1 MKRINKNIIILINL
15 LIIFG
20 CSEKS
25 NIEQTFIE
33 QNFLIIVDTLAYN
46 TGSFVTLPSDTISY
60 PALSVELSKNIS
72 YNDKVEKIIL
82 NYFDKDVKLKKTFDD
97 VLDMKDKQEIILN
110 SNFPNK
116 IGKYSVFLDE
126 ANRDK
131 NIKYA
136 GAIGINNLRIK
147 GNKAILVLSE
157 YVEHYGNTY
166 IVLLIKENNQWRV
179 FKRDLL
185 WQS

>member
-1 MKRINKNIIILINL
+1 MKKYIIILANF

-20 CSEKS
+20 CSEK
-25 NIEQTFIE
+25 NDIRQTFVE

-82 NYFDKDVKLKKTFDD
+82 NYFDKNVKLKKTFDD
-97 VLDMKDKQEIILN
+97 VLEIKDEQEIILS

-116 IGKYSVFLDE
+116 IGKYNIFLE
-126 ANRDK
+126 KVNRDK

-147 GNKAILVLSE
+147 ENKAVLVLSE

-166 IVLLIKENNQWRV
+166 IVLLVKENNQWRV